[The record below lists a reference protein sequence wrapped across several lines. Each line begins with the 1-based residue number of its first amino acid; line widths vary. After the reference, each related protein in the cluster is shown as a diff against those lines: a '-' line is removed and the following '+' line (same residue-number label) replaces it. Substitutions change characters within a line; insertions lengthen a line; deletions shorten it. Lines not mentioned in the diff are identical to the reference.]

1 MQLSIYH
8 ILCKEE
14 EVFVFG
20 ILQFE
25 LAVHQSEDSLISQE
39 LKTETI

>member
-1 MQLSIYH
+1 MQLFIYH

-25 LAVHQSEDSLISQE
+25 FVVLQPEDP
-39 LKTETI
+39 